1 MNIFKVLGEVIILFV
16 GTTSLLLVA
25 IYPYFAI
32 GSYYDN
38 LKTYYGLDGTTWI
51 GKFYPYDYTA
61 INWINTHISGQ
72 PVMLEAQGDSYT
84 DYERVS
90 ANTGLP
96 TVLGWTVHEWL
107 WRGTYDVVPQRM
119 TDVQTIYQTT
129 DLTTTK
135 SLLKKY
141 HIAYVYVGDMERK
154 KYPTL
159 SEAKFATLGQ
169 IVFQDGTTTI
179 YQLSF

>member
-1 MNIFKVLGEVIILFV
+1 
-16 GTTSLLLVA
+16 
-25 IYPYFAI
+25 FAI

-107 WRGTYDVVPQRM
+107 WRGTYDIPAPRIQEI
-119 TDVQTIYQTT
+119 QTMYESTNITQ
-129 DLTTTK
+129 
-135 SLLKKY
+135 
-141 HIAYVYVGDMERK
+141 
-154 KYPTL
+154 
-159 SEAKFATLGQ
+159 
-169 IVFQDGTTTI
+169 
-179 YQLSF
+179 